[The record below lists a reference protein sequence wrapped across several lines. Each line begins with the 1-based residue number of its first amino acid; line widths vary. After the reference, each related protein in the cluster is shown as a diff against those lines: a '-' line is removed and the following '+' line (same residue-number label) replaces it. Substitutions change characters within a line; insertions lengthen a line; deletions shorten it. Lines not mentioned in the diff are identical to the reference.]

1 MGFRDFWEE
10 FFRYKSG
17 VVGLILLLGLIFM
30 AAGAP
35 LIASAEAYENWM
47 NDAYWVENPKG
58 VPPVWVTWFTGKKLP
73 EHRIITEPVSGDYW
87 EEPPPWGARVYKLVF
102 TYDFQYDEPPKDLM
116 FRILGVVRGARAP
129 RIRIEIVRP
138 DGLEI
143 VIRCSYKFS
152 EPFMDT
158 MCISISVSGTREA
171 KFDPLTKGAT
181 YRFAKKFETEE
192 NMIKAMGMIID
203 EMDIVFREAGPG
215 MIFGDTPLLRGTYKF
230 IITVKMYN
238 VEDRFDGV
246 RIIVSGKTYGLLGT
260 DMRKRDLFVG
270 IVWGSRLALI
280 VGLIG
285 SVVSTVI
292 GVLYGTVSAYLGG
305 MKDEALQ
312 RIYEIVASIPV
323 LPILILMAA
332 IFKPS
337 VWNLAL
343 MMAIFFWT
351 GPVKTVRS
359 MALQI
364 KEEPYVEA
372 ARAIGASG
380 WRILRK
386 YIANQVL
393 PYTFALMAMTV
404 PGVILT
410 EAGISFLMG
419 GEIISEP
426 TWGRI
431 LGDAKGYSK
440 MWWWVLPPGLMICLT
455 GLSFVLIGYALD
467 KILNPMLKR

>member
-1 MGFRDFWEE
+1 LGFKEFWEE

-17 VVGLILLLGLIFM
+17 IAGLILLFGLAFM
-30 AAGAP
+30 AIGAP
-35 LIASAEAYENWM
+35 LLAPTEAYENWL
-47 NDAYWVENPKG
+47 NDEYWVENPEG
-58 VPPVWVTWFTGKKLP
+58 VPPTWAAWLMGKNLP
-73 EHRIITEPVSGDYW
+73 GHIIMTDPVEEDRWQEPL
-87 EEPPPWGARVYKLVF
+87 PWGARVYRWVF
-102 TYDFQYDEPPKDLM
+102 KYDFYYDEPPKDLM
-116 FRILGVVRGARAP
+116 FRVLGVTRGEKAP
-129 RIRIEIVRP
+129 LIRIKIVRP
-138 DGLEI
+138 DEKEI
-143 VIRCSYKFS
+143 TITCNYKLS
-152 EPFMDT
+152 ERFRDT
-158 MCISISVSGTREA
+158 NCISISVTGTKEA
-171 KFDPLTKGAT
+171 RFDPLSKGAT
-181 YRFAKKFETEE
+181 WRFAEKYETEE
-192 NMIKAMGMIID
+192 NMIKAIGMVID

-215 MIFGDTPLLRGTYKF
+215 MIFGDTPLLHGTYKF

-238 VEDRFDGV
+238 PGDRFDGMRV
-246 RIIVSGKTYGLLGT
+246 IVAGKVYGLLGT
-260 DMRKRDLFVG
+260 DIRGRDLWVG

-285 SVVSTVI
+285 SVVSTVV
-292 GVLYGTVSAYLGG
+292 GVFYGTVSAYLGG
-305 MKDEALQ
+305 IKDEILQ
-312 RIYEIVASIPV
+312 RIYEVVASIPV

-343 MMAIFFWT
+343 MMALFYWT

-380 WRILRK
+380 WRILTK

-431 LGDAKGYSK
+431 LGDAHGYSK
-440 MWWWVLPPGLMICLT
+440 MWWWILPPGFMICLT